1 MKIEEVIEKLWVE
14 KIDKLSWQVASQK
27 IVIDNL
33 QRQIFNLEC
42 KPRENQKYNK
52 SKIKNE
58 SAREKA
64 ELRKKIKHLEEEL
77 AYEKEYSRKL
87 YTALDELMTRMWYKL
102 CFWQLQL
109 RELE

>member
-1 MKIEEVIEKLWVE
+1 MTIEQVIEKIWAE

-33 QRQIFNLEC
+33 KRQIFNLEC
-42 KPRENQKYNK
+42 KLNENQKYNK

-64 ELRKKIKHLEEEL
+64 ELRKKIKHLEEDL
-77 AYEKEYSRKL
+77 LYEKEYSRKL
-87 YTALDELMTRMWYKL
+87 YTALDELMERMWYKH
-102 CFWQLQL
+102 CFWELQL
-109 RELE
+109 KELK